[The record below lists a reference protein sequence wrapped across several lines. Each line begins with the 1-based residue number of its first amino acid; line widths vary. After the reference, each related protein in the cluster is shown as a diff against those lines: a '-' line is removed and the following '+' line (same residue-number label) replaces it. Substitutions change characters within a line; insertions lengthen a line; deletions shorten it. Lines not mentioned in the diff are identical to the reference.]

1 MPCKSCLLPEFDRP
15 ERHHSTPVQDIAEG
29 SIIPGVERNFAS
41 IVYWLSLQAAPRPA
55 ARGGGG
61 RRTEGWLLYR
71 NALCAPDIH
80 CRPMAVPMPAPR
92 RDGPEK
98 ASVPGA
104 SVWPARETPAS
115 TTTEFHRMKGGE
127 SAAGCRAETQPS
139 TASSAVDRHVAAW
152 RFGGRR
158 CARRQTSR
166 TKPFRSGRMQHMAI
180 RLHKLVVPWLL
191 ICPPVWAAR
200 LPVPPVPPSVPRRLE
215 WPKFRATQPRVISTK
230 AVWSRKTPIPP
241 IPPPSWPNQLR
252 CLTKTLSLPLIQI
265 RHLIPK

>member
-1 MPCKSCLLPEFDRP
+1 
-15 ERHHSTPVQDIAEG
+15 
-29 SIIPGVERNFAS
+29 
-41 IVYWLSLQAAPRPA
+41 
-55 ARGGGG
+55 
-61 RRTEGWLLYR
+61 
-71 NALCAPDIH
+71 
-80 CRPMAVPMPAPR
+80 MAVPMPAPR

-104 SVWPARETPAS
+104 RVWPARETPAS
-115 TTTEFHRMKGGE
+115 TTTEFHGMKGGE

-200 LPVPPVPPSVPRRLE
+200 LPVPPVPPSVP
-215 WPKFRATQPRVISTK
+215 PPASVAKVPNHSTKAISTK

-241 IPPPSWPNQLR
+241 IPPHATTQLAKPAPVPDQDAQPPPDPNSTPHTKVSVANFRRQPTADSGAGFPYGSQFQSREEARPIQTPGLTVTIPLR
-252 CLTKTLSLPLIQI
+252 LP
-265 RHLIPK
+265 